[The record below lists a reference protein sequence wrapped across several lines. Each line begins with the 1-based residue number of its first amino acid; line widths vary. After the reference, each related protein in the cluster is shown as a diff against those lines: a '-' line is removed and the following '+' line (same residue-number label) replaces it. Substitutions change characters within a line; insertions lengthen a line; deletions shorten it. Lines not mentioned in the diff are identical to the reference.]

1 MSGNYELKKEDYE
14 RLREFEEKI
23 ISLKDSGVSY
33 SRDTEMEAQ
42 IKREVLF
49 EKFGSKKTDVAL
61 KKLNL
66 NYLDL
71 SEHEIY
77 VEIYKFLDTIK

>member
-1 MSGNYELKKEDYE
+1 MAGELKKEDYE

-23 ISLKDSGVSY
+23 STLKEAGVTY
-33 SRDTEMEAQ
+33 QRDREMEAQ

-49 EKFGSKKTDVAL
+49 EKYGSKKTDWAL
-61 KKLNL
+61 EKLNL

-71 SEHEIY
+71 SEQEIY
-77 VEIYKFLDTIK
+77 IEIYKFLDTLK

>member
-1 MSGNYELKKEDYE
+1 MSGNHELKKEDYE

-49 EKFGSKKTDVAL
+49 EKFGSKKTDWAL

>member
-1 MSGNYELKKEDYE
+1 LKN
-14 RLREFEEKI
+14 L
-23 ISLKDSGVSY
+23 V
-33 SRDTEMEAQ
+33 Q
-42 IKREVLF
+42 
-49 EKFGSKKTDVAL
+49 KKTDWAL